1 MLYMITIKVVQVF
14 RNTNNRIYG
23 YRMQDSRGLTKDII
37 PEQLKFAMRN
47 NSVTVSNYKLTSDN
61 RIIK

>member
-1 MLYMITIKVVQVF
+1 MDTESKTQE
-14 RNTNNRIYG
+14 G
-23 YRMQDSRGLTKDII
+23 KDMI